1 MIAAHLDS
9 LLFFLLVA
17 VAVLFQFLAKTAGKT
32 GKDQSKRIST
42 PTPRTPTPMRRA
54 PAESDEDRIRKLL
67 EALGQPPTSKPPP
80 PVVPRTNIPPRPL
93 APVQPPISPFS
104 QLRREKSHNR
114 EIITKEIP
122 PPRPIGGAEKTV
134 PSAFE
139 VQERSFPIAPPAIFK
154 APAETHA
161 GVTPTIAKA
170 EERRTDL
177 ATLLASVSGLR
188 DAMILREILGPPR
201 GLRIQMDIDDGIL
214 RSNASS
220 AHRVN

>member
-80 PVVPRTNIPPRPL
+80 PVVPRTNIPRPL
-93 APVQPPISPFS
+93 APVQPPIMRSEVGQGLP
-104 QLRREKSHNR
+104 
-114 EIITKEIP
+114 IICESGQ
-122 PPRPIGGAEKTV
+122 IG
-134 PSAFE
+134 
-139 VQERSFPIAPPAIFK
+139 R
-154 APAETHA
+154 
-161 GVTPTIAKA
+161 
-170 EERRTDL
+170 
-177 ATLLASVSGLR
+177 
-188 DAMILREILGPPR
+188 
-201 GLRIQMDIDDGIL
+201 
-214 RSNASS
+214 
-220 AHRVN
+220 AHV